1 METTAMAI
9 RVLSGITQKEMAK
22 KAGVGYATYWRY
34 EHGYSMRNSTIEK
47 IDVAVTDVTKTFYEE
62 CPTDM
67 AGLIGMIH
75 IIEIELS
82 TKSWVRPK
90 R

>member
-1 METTAMAI
+1 MQTSVMAI

-22 KAGVGYATYWRY
+22 RAGVGCATYWRY
-34 EHGYSMRNSTIEK
+34 EHGYSVRSSTIEK
-47 IDVAVTDVTKTFYEE
+47 IDAAVTEVTESFYEE

-75 IIEIELS
+75 CVTLELA
-82 TKSWVRPK
+82 TKAWVRPK